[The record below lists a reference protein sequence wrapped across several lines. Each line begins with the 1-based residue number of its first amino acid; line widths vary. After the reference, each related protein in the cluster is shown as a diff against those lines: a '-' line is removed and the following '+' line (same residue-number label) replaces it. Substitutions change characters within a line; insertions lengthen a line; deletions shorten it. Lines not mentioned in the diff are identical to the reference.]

1 MRARSIL
8 IRSSLEIAVAAAAER
23 TSRLIRQ
30 GKKLLE
36 GGAFNSYHLAE
47 LASAIATVDLAA
59 GRGKSARKLFAR
71 SLVDPT
77 ENSVAQGEWAS
88 RRLAGVHVE
97 ESNLEKPFTFE
108 ARAYNYGSGGEW
120 KKAVEESRNW
130 LRDQPFSSRPAVLG
144 SYLASVI
151 LEDYE
156 TSIWFAT
163 SGLRANPRDFL
174 LLNNLAFAQAQ
185 SNNVTDAEKA
195 LSGAENAQ
203 SDETD
208 EVVFT
213 ATAGLVAYRAG
224 DAVRGQLLY
233 KDAIDK
239 AHRKKH
245 KRLESMALV
254 FWALEEIRARTM
266 DADYAQRAALDHI
279 ANLPEHESKPLKAR
293 LSNYSQT

>member
-1 MRARSIL
+1 M
-8 IRSSLEIAVAAAAER
+8 
-23 TSRLIRQ
+23 
-30 GKKLLE
+30 
-36 GGAFNSYHLAE
+36 
-47 LASAIATVDLAA
+47 
-59 GRGKSARKLFAR
+59 
-71 SLVDPT
+71 P
-77 ENSVAQGEWAS
+77 
-88 RRLAGVHVE
+88 
-97 ESNLEKPFTFE
+97 
-108 ARAYNYGSGGEW
+108 
-120 KKAVEESRNW
+120 
-130 LRDQPFSSRPAVLG
+130 
-144 SYLASVI
+144 
-151 LEDYE
+151 
-156 TSIWFAT
+156 
-163 SGLRANPRDFL
+163 
-174 LLNNLAFAQAQ
+174 FAQAQ